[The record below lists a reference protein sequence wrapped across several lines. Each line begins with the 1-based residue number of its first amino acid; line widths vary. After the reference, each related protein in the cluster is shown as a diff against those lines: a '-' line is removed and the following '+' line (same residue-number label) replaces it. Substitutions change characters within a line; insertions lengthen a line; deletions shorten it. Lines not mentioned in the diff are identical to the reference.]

1 MNCEFCNKY
10 LTDQYTLIRHQHTTK
25 KCIKIQKE
33 QNNPNLCVKT
43 FNCELCSK
51 EFSSKQSLNYH
62 STKTCKFK
70 NSKEVN
76 EIDTANLK
84 IRQLEYELKKT
95 KDELNSKNVINVT
108 NNVMNV
114 TNNIT
119 INMNFLDFMNAENVK
134 EIFDKYYNSQTFL
147 GSEKSL
153 AVFMVEKFLLGKD
166 KPPYF
171 CPDKSR
177 YNFTYFNNDEVMD
190 DLNAKILITLSKIHG
205 ADAIYNAYID
215 NKKNIENVEN
225 IDQIYNKLKNLDHN
239 NKEYLNE
246 LRILLPKNLKDRA
259 VQNKIFE
266 IKSNDDEKNRI
277 IYQKEV
283 KKLKIQNCIIEN
295 VDVSDYENTK
305 GVTKILLQEFIKYYF
320 QTNKMKCPQIFSD
333 KDKHKFKN
341 YILNRT

>member
-205 ADAIYNAYID
+205 ADAIYN
-215 NKKNIENVEN
+215 V
-225 IDQIYNKLKNLDHN
+225 
-239 NKEYLNE
+239 
-246 LRILLPKNLKDRA
+246 
-259 VQNKIFE
+259 
-266 IKSNDDEKNRI
+266 
-277 IYQKEV
+277 
-283 KKLKIQNCIIEN
+283 IEN